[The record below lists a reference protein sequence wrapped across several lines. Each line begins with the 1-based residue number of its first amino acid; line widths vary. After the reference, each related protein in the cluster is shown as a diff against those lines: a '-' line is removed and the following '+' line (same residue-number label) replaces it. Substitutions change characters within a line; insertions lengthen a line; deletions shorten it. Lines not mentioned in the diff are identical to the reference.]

1 MYTYPNSLPP
11 YTTYFT
17 FKNSITRLGFGLF
30 PHHSLRSLT
39 RWPHDLKIFFQR
51 LSFCFKKGLSPVSTF
66 ETYSYFLSAW
76 RIGLAGL
83 LEWNSGYPCVCPTLT
98 NLQSAE
104 YVEYS
109 YENRME
115 LVANGYYLL
124 EGKEASDEWRRI
136 LTRMLVL
143 LDAMDEENPVYEDW
157 GWDYKEADAVR
168 DNAKEEFFRIL
179 GRVWWNLWD

>member
-17 FKNSITRLGFGLF
+17 SSKSLTKLSFGLF

-39 RWPHDLKIFFQR
+39 RWPHDFKIFLQR
-51 LSFCFKKGLSPVSTF
+51 LHFCFKKGLSPVSTF

-98 NLQSAE
+98 NLQRAD

-109 YENRME
+109 YENRTE
-115 LVANGYYLL
+115 LIANGYYLL
-124 EGKEASDEWRRI
+124 ESKEASDEWRRI

-143 LDAMDEENPVYEDW
+143 LDAMDEENPLYEEW
-157 GWDYKEADAVR
+157 SEKERSAAMN
-168 DNAKEEFFRIL
+168 NAKEEFFRIL
-179 GRVWWNLWD
+179 ERVWWNLWD

>member
-17 FKNSITRLGFGLF
+17 PSKSITKLSFGLF

-39 RWPHDLKIFFQR
+39 CWPHDLKIFLQR
-51 LSFCFKKGLSPVSTF
+51 LHFCLKKGLSPVSTF

-83 LEWNSGYPCVCPTLT
+83 LKWNSGYPCVCPTLT
-98 NLQSAE
+98 NLQRAD

-109 YENRME
+109 YENRTE
-115 LVANGYYLL
+115 LVANGYYLI
-124 EGKEASDEWRRI
+124 EDKEASDEWRRI

-143 LDAMDEENPVYEDW
+143 LDGMDEENPLYEEW
-157 GWDYKEADAVR
+157 SEEERSAAMN
-168 DNAKEEFFRIL
+168 NAKEEFFRIL
-179 GRVWWNLWD
+179 ERVWWNLWD